1 MSDVG
6 AFDLFKLPS
15 KEEDAMSTLSRT
27 LQCRWAII
35 FSIVFLCCIN
45 ISPPSA
51 IAQPIELKLGF
62 VTAASETDPYYISS
76 KKFAELV
83 DSYTK
88 GKYKINLFPSGQL
101 GNESEM
107 IKNLTMG
114 TMDFGLITNAPVG
127 SFVNAFMVFDLPFIF
142 PSAEVAH
149 KVLDGETGQ
158 MLLSKLNKLQ
168 IVGLGYSEGGFRHMI
183 NNVKPI
189 TTPED
194 TKGIKFRVM
203 TTPIYIGLFQS
214 LGSNA
219 VPMPWGEVF
228 TAVQQK
234 VIDGLEI
241 PIPVIYANKYHEVAK
256 YLSLTG
262 HTYSPLIFM
271 CSEPRWK
278 KFSAEEKDLV
288 KKAAAEA
295 SAFNRNALKSINADI
310 LKKLAAAGM
319 VVNEISNKT
328 PFQDAVKPMYT
339 KFEGEIGK
347 DVLDAVVK
355 ARDAASK

>member
-1 MSDVG
+1 MRNTIG
-6 AFDLFKLPS
+6 CRLWLAL
-15 KEEDAMSTLSRT
+15 ACTL
-27 LQCRWAII
+27 LVLV
-35 FSIVFLCCIN
+35 SILGR
-45 ISPPSA
+45 PSA
-51 IAQPIELKLGF
+51 VMGQATELKLGF

-76 KKFAELV
+76 KKFAELFEG
-83 DSYTK
+83 YTK
-88 GKYKINLFPSGQL
+88 GKYKVNLFPSGQL

-114 TMDFGLITNAPVG
+114 TMDLGLITNAPVG

-142 PSAEVAH
+142 PSAEAAH
-149 KVLDGETGQ
+149 KVLDGDAGQ
-158 MLLSKLNKLQ
+158 MLLARLDKLQ
-168 IVGLGYSEGGFRHMI
+168 IVGLAYSEGGFRHMI

-189 TTPED
+189 NAPED

-271 CSEPRWK
+271 CAEQRWK
-278 KFSAEEKDLV
+278 KFSAEEKEIV
-288 KKAAAEA
+288 KKAAREA
-295 SAFNRNALKSINADI
+295 SAFNRNALKGINDDI

-319 VVNEISNKT
+319 AVNEIPNKK
-328 PFQDAVKPMYT
+328 PFQDAVQPMYA

-347 DVLDAVVK
+347 DVLDAVIQ

>member
-1 MSDVG
+1 MRKTIV
-6 AFDLFKLPS
+6 S
-15 KEEDAMSTLSRT
+15 KPTRPL
-27 LQCRWAII
+27 CRALLVLLC
-35 FSIVFLCCIN
+35 VFCLH
-45 ISPPSA
+45 SA
-51 IAQPIELKLGF
+51 AVAQTTELKLGF

-76 KKFAELV
+76 KKFAELIEG
-83 DSYTK
+83 YTK
-88 GKYKINLFPSGQL
+88 GRYRVNLFPSGQL
-101 GNESEM
+101 GNENEM

-114 TMDFGLITNAPVG
+114 TMDLGLITNAPVG
-127 SFVNAFMVFDLPFIF
+127 SFVTAFMVFDLPFIF

-149 KVLDGETGQ
+149 KVLDGEAGQ
-158 MLLSKLNKLQ
+158 MLLSRLEKLQ
-168 IVGLGYSEGGFRHMI
+168 IVGLAYSEGGFRHMI
-183 NNVKPI
+183 NNVKPVN
-189 TTPED
+189 TPED

-241 PIPVIYANKYHEVAK
+241 PIPVIYANKYYEVAK

-271 CSEPRWK
+271 CSEQRWK
-278 KFSAEEKDLV
+278 KFSAEDKAIF

-295 SAFNRNALKSINADI
+295 SAFNRNALKRINDDI
-310 LKKLAAAGM
+310 LKKLSAAGM
-319 VVNEISNKT
+319 IVNEVPNKK

-347 DVLDAVVK
+347 DVLEAVIK

>member
-1 MSDVG
+1 MRRAV
-6 AFDLFKLPS
+6 
-15 KEEDAMSTLSRT
+15 
-27 LQCRWAII
+27 I
-35 FSIVFLCCIN
+35 FSSRLPLVCALLVLIAAFCA
-45 ISPPSA
+45 PSTVSGQA
-51 IAQPIELKLGF
+51 TELKLGF

-76 KKFAELV
+76 KKFAELIEA
-83 DSYTK
+83 YTK
-88 GKYKINLFPSGQL
+88 GKYKVNLFPSGQL

-114 TMDFGLITNAPVG
+114 AMDLGLITNAPIG

-149 KVLDGETGQ
+149 RVLDGESGQ
-158 MLLSKLNKLQ
+158 MLLSKLGKLQ
-168 IVGLGYSEGGFRHMI
+168 IVGLAYSEGGFRHMI
-183 NNVKPI
+183 NNVKPVK
-189 TTPED
+189 TPED
-194 TKGIKFRVM
+194 TKGVKFRVM

-262 HTYSPLIFM
+262 HTYSPLVFM
-271 CSEPRWK
+271 CSEQRWK
-278 KFSAEEKDLV
+278 KFSTEEKEIF
-288 KKAAAEA
+288 KKAAREA
-295 SAFNRNALKSINADI
+295 SAFNRNALKGINDDI

-319 VVNEISNKT
+319 VINEIPNKK

-339 KFEGEIGK
+339 TFEGEIGK
-347 DVLDAVVK
+347 DVLEAVIK
-355 ARDAASK
+355 ARDAVSK

>member
-1 MSDVG
+1 
-6 AFDLFKLPS
+6 
-15 KEEDAMSTLSRT
+15 MSTLSRT
-27 LQCRWAII
+27 LHCRWAII
-35 FSIVFLCCIN
+35 FPIVFLCCFNIN
-45 ISPPSA
+45 PPSA
-51 IAQPIELKLGF
+51 MAQTIELKLGF

-88 GKYKINLFPSGQL
+88 GKYKVNLFPSGQL

-158 MLLSKLNKLQ
+158 MLLSKLDKLQ

-271 CSEPRWK
+271 CSEQRWK
-278 KFSAEEKDLV
+278 KFTAEEKDLV

-295 SAFNRNALKSINADI
+295 SAFNRNALKGINADI

-347 DVLDAVVK
+347 DVLNAVVK